1 MASMVLYLDR
11 TVQMCEMDGRDRGN
25 SNFATVGIRTD
36 VPLVPFQVLSDSLQL
51 LYSFD
56 FNRTVYRKQKIDPM
70 VHMWKIRSLD
80 RIPMRGRSKR
90 IQSYL
95 SS

>member
-1 MASMVLYLDR
+1 
-11 TVQMCEMDGRDRGN
+11 MCEMDGRDRGN
-25 SNFATVGIRTD
+25 SNFATVEILTE
-36 VPLVPFQVLSDSLQL
+36 VPLVPFHVLSDSLQL

-56 FNRTVYRKQKIDPM
+56 FNPTVYRKQKIDPM

-90 IQSYL
+90 IQSYISL
-95 SS
+95 